1 MEIDKD
7 KLKNFLTSIKNKT
20 NITAT
25 ELIEKDF
32 YLNILL
38 SKLNFE
44 EYVFKGGTCL
54 AKAYLD
60 YFRFSEDLDF
70 TFINQKL
77 WEGKSTKS
85 IKKVCKEKIDA
96 FGEQL
101 KKVGFDF
108 KFDKSDRNFVEI
120 GNNNKLVTFKVYYD
134 SVLTGKPSFIKIQ
147 INFLEKII
155 FTPQTRELNPL
166 IKLNQFTKEDQIYFK
181 EFLDFYKT
189 ITMKVYDLKEI
200 VTEKFRS
207 ILTRKAIKSRDAID
221 LLFIYQKFKIKPQN
235 LLKETKEKLL
245 YSINSYEKYKDNL
258 ILARDKL
265 QILEFQYSEVRPLVI
280 KPFNKDDFDKYVE
293 ELKPL
298 WRYKI
303 ESDGKKD
310 GESGCKLRVWDSR
323 GRSSNWMQSVPDFLP
338 SAVEANARGG
348 SFFDMEGTTVYY
360 NLKKDSV
367 DPKFLLTPEARK
379 FVVDSIENK

>member
-1 MEIDKD
+1 MELDKD
-7 KLKNFLTSIKNKT
+7 KLKNFLNSIKDKT
-20 NITAT
+20 NITAL

-38 SKLNFE
+38 SKLDFE

-77 WEGKSTKS
+77 WKGKSTKS
-85 IKKVCKEKIDA
+85 IKKVCKEKINA

-101 KKVGFDF
+101 EKIGFDF
-108 KFDKSDRNFVEI
+108 RFDKADKNYVEI
-120 GNNNKLVTFKVYYD
+120 GNNNKLVTFKIYYS
-134 SVLTGKPSFIKIQ
+134 SVLTGKSTFIKIQ
-147 INFLEKII
+147 INFLEKMV
-155 FTPQTRELNPL
+155 FTPQTKELIPL
-166 IKLNQFTKEDQIYFK
+166 IKPNQFTKEDQIYFK
-181 EFLDFYKT
+181 EFLDFYKLLK
-189 ITMKVYDLKEI
+189 MKVYDIKEI

-221 LLFIYQKFKIKPQN
+221 LLFIYKKFRIRPQD

-265 QILEFQYSEVRPLVI
+265 QTLDFQYSEVRYLVI
-280 KPFNKDDFDKYVE
+280 KPFNKEEFDSYVK

-298 WRYKI
+298 LI
-303 ESDGKKD
+303 EMA
-310 GESGCKLRVWDSR
+310 E
-323 GRSSNWMQSVPDFLP
+323 
-338 SAVEANARGG
+338 EI
-348 SFFDMEGTTVYY
+348 Y
-360 NLKKDSV
+360 LKQTK
-367 DPKFLLTPEARK
+367 
-379 FVVDSIENK
+379 

>member
-1 MEIDKD
+1 MMEIDKD
-7 KLKNFLTSIKNKT
+7 KLKNFLTSIKDKT
-20 NITAT
+20 NIIAT

-44 EYVFKGGTCL
+44 EYLFKGGTCL

-77 WEGKSTKS
+77 WEAKSTKS

-101 KKVGFDF
+101 EKVGFDF

-134 SVLTGKPSFIKIQ
+134 SILTGKPSFIKIQ

-155 FTPQTRELNPL
+155 FAPQTKELNPL
-166 IKLNQFTKEDQIYFK
+166 IKFSQFTKEDQIYFK
-181 EFLDFYKT
+181 EFLDFYK
-189 ITMKVYDLKEI
+189 IIKMKVYDIKEI

-207 ILTRKAIKSRDAID
+207 ILTRKTIKSRDAID
-221 LLFIYQKFKIKPQN
+221 LLFIYQKFKIKPQDF
-235 LLKETKEKLL
+235 LKETKEKLM
-245 YSINSYEKYKDNL
+245 YSINNYEKYKDNF

-265 QILEFQYSEVRPLVI
+265 QT
-280 KPFNKDDFDKYVE
+280 
-293 ELKPL
+293 
-298 WRYKI
+298 
-303 ESDGKKD
+303 
-310 GESGCKLRVWDSR
+310 RV
-323 GRSSNWMQSVPDFLP
+323 
-338 SAVEANARGG
+338 
-348 SFFDMEGTTVYY
+348 
-360 NLKKDSV
+360 
-367 DPKFLLTPEARK
+367 
-379 FVVDSIENK
+379 SI

>member
-7 KLKNFLTSIKNKT
+7 KLKNFLTSIKDKT

-85 IKKVCKEKIDA
+85 IKKVCKDKIDA

-134 SVLTGKPSFIKIQ
+134 SILTGKPSFIKIQ

-155 FTPQTRELNPL
+155 FAPQTRELNPL
-166 IKLNQFTKEDQIYFK
+166 VKLNQFTKEDQIYFK
-181 EFLDFYKT
+181 EFLDLYKT
-189 ITMKVYDLKEI
+189 IEMKVYDLKEI

-221 LLFIYQKFKIKPQN
+221 LLFIYQKFKIRPQDF
-235 LLKETKEKLL
+235 LKETKDKLL

-265 QILEFQYSEVRPLVI
+265 QTLEFQYSEVRPLVI
-280 KPFNKDDFDKYVE
+280 KPFNKDDFDKYVK

-298 WRYKI
+298 LI
-303 ESDGKKD
+303 EMAEEID
-310 GESGCKLRVWDSR
+310 
-323 GRSSNWMQSVPDFLP
+323 
-338 SAVEANARGG
+338 
-348 SFFDMEGTTVYY
+348 
-360 NLKKDSV
+360 
-367 DPKFLLTPEARK
+367 
-379 FVVDSIENK
+379 

>member
-1 MEIDKD
+1 MRDIDKD
-7 KLKNFLTSIKNKT
+7 KLKNFLNSIKDKT
-20 NITAT
+20 NITAQ

-85 IKKVCKEKIDA
+85 IKKVCKEKIDD
-96 FGEQL
+96 FGERL
-101 KKVGFDF
+101 EKAGFDF
-108 KFDKSDRNFVEI
+108 KFDKADRNFVEI
-120 GNNNKLVTFKVYYD
+120 GNNNKLVTFKVYYN

-155 FTPQTRELNPL
+155 FAPQTKELNPL
-166 IKLNQFTKEDQIYFK
+166 IKNSQFTKEDQIYFQ

-189 ITMKVYDLKEI
+189 IKMKVYDIREI

-221 LLFIYQKFKIKPQN
+221 LLFIYNKFKIKPQDF
-235 LLKETKEKLL
+235 LKETKEKLL
-245 YSINSYEKYKDNL
+245 YSIHSYEKYKDNL

-265 QILEFQYSEVRPLVI
+265 QTLEFQYSEIRPLVI
-280 KPFNKDDFDKYVE
+280 NPFNKEDFDNYVK

-298 WRYKI
+298 LI
-303 ESDGKKD
+303 EMAGMIK
-310 GESGCKLRVWDSR
+310 
-323 GRSSNWMQSVPDFLP
+323 
-338 SAVEANARGG
+338 
-348 SFFDMEGTTVYY
+348 
-360 NLKKDSV
+360 
-367 DPKFLLTPEARK
+367 
-379 FVVDSIENK
+379 

>member
-7 KLKNFLTSIKNKT
+7 KLNNFLTSIKNKT

-54 AKAYLD
+54 TKVYLD

-70 TFINQKL
+70 TFINQEL

-85 IKKVCKEKIDA
+85 IKKICKEKIDA

-101 KKVGFDF
+101 KKVGFEF
-108 KFDKSDRNFVEI
+108 KFDKVDRNFVEI

-134 SVLTGKPSFIKIQ
+134 SILTGKPSFIKIQ

-155 FTPQTRELNPL
+155 FTPQTKELNPL
-166 IKLNQFTKEDQIYFK
+166 IKNSQFTKEDQIYFK
-181 EFLDFYKT
+181 EFLDFYKA
-189 ITMKVYDLKEI
+189 IKIKVYDLKEI

-221 LLFIYQKFKIKPQN
+221 LLFIYQKFKIRPQD

-245 YSINSYEKYKDNL
+245 YSINSYAKYKDNF

-265 QILEFQYSEVRPLVI
+265 QTLDFQYGEVRPLVI
-280 KPFNKDDFDKYVE
+280 MPFNKDDFDKYVKD
-293 ELKPL
+293 LKPL
-298 WRYKI
+298 LI
-303 ESDGKKD
+303 
-310 GESGCKLRVWDSR
+310 
-323 GRSSNWMQSVPDFLP
+323 WM
-338 SAVEANARGG
+338 AE
-348 SFFDMEGTTVYY
+348 EI
-360 NLKKDSV
+360 K
-367 DPKFLLTPEARK
+367 
-379 FVVDSIENK
+379 

>member
-7 KLKNFLTSIKNKT
+7 KLKNFLTSIKDKT

-120 GNNNKLVTFKVYYD
+120 GNNNKLVTFKVYYN
-134 SVLTGKPSFIKIQ
+134 SILTGKPSFIKIQ

-155 FTPQTRELNPL
+155 FAPQVKELNPL
-166 IKLNQFTKEDQIYFK
+166 IKNSQFTKEDQIYFK

-189 ITMKVYDLKEI
+189 ITIKAYNLKEI

-221 LLFIYQKFKIKPQN
+221 LLFIYQKFKIKPQDF
-235 LLKETKEKLL
+235 LKETKEKLL
-245 YSINSYEKYKDNL
+245 YSIHNYEKYKDNL
-258 ILARDKL
+258 ILTRDKL
-265 QILEFQYSEVRPLVI
+265 QTLEFQYNEVRPLVI
-280 KPFNKDDFDKYVE
+280 KPFNKEDFDKYVK

-298 WRYKI
+298 LI
-303 ESDGKKD
+303 EMAEEID
-310 GESGCKLRVWDSR
+310 
-323 GRSSNWMQSVPDFLP
+323 
-338 SAVEANARGG
+338 
-348 SFFDMEGTTVYY
+348 
-360 NLKKDSV
+360 
-367 DPKFLLTPEARK
+367 
-379 FVVDSIENK
+379 

>member
-7 KLKNFLTSIKNKT
+7 KLKNFLTSIKDKT

-38 SKLNFE
+38 SRLNFE
-44 EYVFKGGTCL
+44 EYAFKGGTCL

-70 TFINQKL
+70 TFINHKL

-221 LLFIYQKFKIKPQN
+221 LLFIYQKFKIRPRD

-265 QILEFQYSEVRPLVI
+265 QTLEFQYSEVRSLVI

-298 WRYKI
+298 LIKMAEEI
-303 ESDGKKD
+303 
-310 GESGCKLRVWDSR
+310 
-323 GRSSNWMQSVPDFLP
+323 N
-338 SAVEANARGG
+338 
-348 SFFDMEGTTVYY
+348 
-360 NLKKDSV
+360 
-367 DPKFLLTPEARK
+367 
-379 FVVDSIENK
+379 

>member
-134 SVLTGKPSFIKIQ
+134 SILTGKPSFIKIQ

-221 LLFIYQKFKIKPQN
+221 LLFIYQKFKIRPQD
-235 LLKETKEKLL
+235 LLKETKEKLM

-265 QILEFQYSEVRPLVI
+265 QTLKFQYNEVRPLVI
-280 KPFNKDDFDKYVE
+280 KLFNKDDFDKYVK

-298 WRYKI
+298 LI
-303 ESDGKKD
+303 EMAEEID
-310 GESGCKLRVWDSR
+310 
-323 GRSSNWMQSVPDFLP
+323 
-338 SAVEANARGG
+338 
-348 SFFDMEGTTVYY
+348 
-360 NLKKDSV
+360 
-367 DPKFLLTPEARK
+367 
-379 FVVDSIENK
+379 

>member
-7 KLKNFLTSIKNKT
+7 KLKNFLNSVKDKT
-20 NITAT
+20 NITAQ

-38 SKLNFE
+38 SKINFE

-85 IKKVCKEKIDA
+85 IKKICKEKIDSL
-96 FGEQL
+96 GEQL
-101 KKVGFDF
+101 KNMGFNF
-108 KFDKSDRNFVEI
+108 KFDKADRNFVEI
-120 GNNNKLVTFKVYYD
+120 GNNNKLVTYKVYYD

-147 INFLEKII
+147 INF
-155 FTPQTRELNPL
+155 
-166 IKLNQFTKEDQIYFK
+166 K
-181 EFLDFYKT
+181 EFLDFYKR
-189 ITMKVYDLKEI
+189 IKMKIYDLKEI

-221 LLFIYQKFKIKPQN
+221 LLFIYQKFKIKPQDF
-235 LLKETKEKLL
+235 LKETKEKLM

-258 ILARDKL
+258 ILTREKL
-265 QILEFQYSEVRPLVI
+265 QTLEFQYSEVRPLVI
-280 KPFNKDDFDKYVE
+280 KPFNKEEFDNYVK

-298 WRYKI
+298 LI
-303 ESDGKKD
+303 EMAEYID
-310 GESGCKLRVWDSR
+310 
-323 GRSSNWMQSVPDFLP
+323 
-338 SAVEANARGG
+338 
-348 SFFDMEGTTVYY
+348 
-360 NLKKDSV
+360 
-367 DPKFLLTPEARK
+367 
-379 FVVDSIENK
+379 

>member
-7 KLKNFLTSIKNKT
+7 KLKNFINLIKDKT
-20 NITAT
+20 NITAQ

-44 EYVFKGGTCL
+44 EYAFKGGTCL

-70 TFINQKL
+70 TFTNQKL

-101 KKVGFDF
+101 KNVGFDF
-108 KFDKSDRNFVEI
+108 KFDKADRNFVEI
-120 GNNNKLVTFKVYYD
+120 GNNNKLVTFKVYYN
-134 SVLTGKPSFIKIQ
+134 SVLTGKTSFIKIQ

-155 FTPQTRELNPL
+155 FTPPTKELNPL
-166 IKLNQFTKEDQIYFK
+166 IKNNQFTKEDQIYFK

-189 ITMKVYDLKEI
+189 IKMKVYDIKEI

-221 LLFIYQKFKIKPQN
+221 LLFIYQKFKIKPQDF
-235 LLKETKEKLL
+235 LKETKEKLM

-258 ILARDKL
+258 ILTRDKL
-265 QILEFQYSEVRPLVI
+265 QTLEFQYGEVRPLVI
-280 KPFNKDDFDKYVE
+280 KHFNKNDFDKYVQ

-298 WRYKI
+298 LI
-303 ESDGKKD
+303 EMA
-310 GESGCKLRVWDSR
+310 EEI
-323 GRSSNWMQSVPDFLP
+323 N
-338 SAVEANARGG
+338 
-348 SFFDMEGTTVYY
+348 
-360 NLKKDSV
+360 
-367 DPKFLLTPEARK
+367 
-379 FVVDSIENK
+379 

>member
-7 KLKNFLTSIKNKT
+7 KLKNFLMLIKDKT

-108 KFDKSDRNFVEI
+108 KFDKADRNFVEI
-120 GNNNKLVTFKVYYD
+120 GNNNKLVTFKVYYY
-134 SVLTGKPSFIKIQ
+134 SILTGKPSFIKIQ

-155 FTPQTRELNPL
+155 FTPQTKELNSL
-166 IKLNQFTKEDQIYFK
+166 INNSQFTKEDQIYFK

-189 ITMKVYDLKEI
+189 IKIKVYDIKEI

-221 LLFIYQKFKIKPQN
+221 LLFIYQKFKIRPQDI
-235 LLKETKEKLL
+235 LKETKEKLL

-258 ILARDKL
+258 ILARDKI
-265 QILEFQYSEVRPLVI
+265 QTLEFQYNEVRPLVI
-280 KPFNKDDFDKYVE
+280 KPFNKDDFDKYIQ

-298 WRYKI
+298 LI
-303 ESDGKKD
+303 E
-310 GESGCKLRVWDSR
+310 
-323 GRSSNWMQSVPDFLP
+323 M
-338 SAVEANARGG
+338 VE
-348 SFFDMEGTTVYY
+348 EI
-360 NLKKDSV
+360 K
-367 DPKFLLTPEARK
+367 
-379 FVVDSIENK
+379 

>member
-1 MEIDKD
+1 MMEIDKD
-7 KLKNFLTSIKNKT
+7 KLKNFLTSIKDKT

-54 AKAYLD
+54 SKAYLD

-134 SVLTGKPSFIKIQ
+134 SILTGKPSFIKIQ

-155 FTPQTRELNPL
+155 FAPQVKELNPL
-166 IKLNQFTKEDQIYFK
+166 IKNSQFTKEDQIYFK

-189 ITMKVYDLKEI
+189 ITIKAYNLKEI

-221 LLFIYQKFKIKPQN
+221 LLFIYQKFKIKPQDF
-235 LLKETKEKLL
+235 LKETKEKLL
-245 YSINSYEKYKDNL
+245 YSIHNYEKYKDNL
-258 ILARDKL
+258 ILTRDKL
-265 QILEFQYSEVRPLVI
+265 QTLEFQYNEVRPLVI
-280 KPFNKDDFDKYVE
+280 KPFNKEDFDKYVK

-298 WRYKI
+298 LI
-303 ESDGKKD
+303 EMAEEID
-310 GESGCKLRVWDSR
+310 
-323 GRSSNWMQSVPDFLP
+323 
-338 SAVEANARGG
+338 
-348 SFFDMEGTTVYY
+348 
-360 NLKKDSV
+360 
-367 DPKFLLTPEARK
+367 
-379 FVVDSIENK
+379 

>member
-1 MEIDKD
+1 MELDKN
-7 KLKNFLTSIKNKT
+7 KFKNFLNSVKDKT
-20 NITAT
+20 NITAQ

-54 AKAYLD
+54 SKAYLD

-70 TFINQKL
+70 TFIDQKL

-85 IKKVCKEKIDA
+85 IKKICKEKIDA
-96 FGEQL
+96 LGEQIE
-101 KKVGFDF
+101 KVGFNF
-108 KFDKSDRNFVEI
+108 KFDKADRNFVEM

-134 SVLTGKPSFIKIQ
+134 SILTGKPSFIKIQ

-155 FTPQTRELNPL
+155 FAPQTKELNPL
-166 IKLNQFTKEDQIYFK
+166 IKNSQFTKEDQIYFK

-189 ITMKVYDLKEI
+189 IKIKVYDLKEI

-235 LLKETKEKLL
+235 FLKETKEKLM

-265 QILEFQYSEVRPLVI
+265 QTLEFQYSEVRPLVI
-280 KPFNKDDFDKYVE
+280 KPFNKDDFDKYVK

-298 WRYKI
+298 LI
-303 ESDGKKD
+303 EMAEEID
-310 GESGCKLRVWDSR
+310 
-323 GRSSNWMQSVPDFLP
+323 
-338 SAVEANARGG
+338 
-348 SFFDMEGTTVYY
+348 
-360 NLKKDSV
+360 
-367 DPKFLLTPEARK
+367 
-379 FVVDSIENK
+379 

>member
-1 MEIDKD
+1 MEINKD
-7 KLKNFLTSIKNKT
+7 KLKNFLTSIKDKT

-44 EYVFKGGTCL
+44 EYLFKGGTCL

-77 WEGKSTKS
+77 LEGKSTKS

-108 KFDKSDRNFVEI
+108 KFDKADRNFVEI

-134 SVLTGKPSFIKIQ
+134 SILTGKPSFIKIQ
-147 INFLEKII
+147 INFLEKIM
-155 FTPQTRELNPL
+155 FAPLTKELNPL
-166 IKLNQFTKEDQIYFK
+166 IKPSQFTKEDQIYFK
-181 EFLDFYKT
+181 ELLDFYK
-189 ITMKVYDLKEI
+189 IIKMKVYDLKEI

-207 ILTRKAIKSRDAID
+207 ILTRKTIKSRDAID
-221 LLFIYQKFKIKPQN
+221 LLFIYQRFKIKPQDF
-235 LLKETKEKLL
+235 LKETQEKLM
-245 YSINSYEKYKDNL
+245 YSINNYEKYKDNF

-265 QILEFQYSEVRPLVI
+265 QTLEFQYSEVLPLVI
-280 KPFNKDDFDKYVE
+280 KPFNKEDFDNYVE

-298 WRYKI
+298 LI
-303 ESDGKKD
+303 EMAEEID
-310 GESGCKLRVWDSR
+310 
-323 GRSSNWMQSVPDFLP
+323 
-338 SAVEANARGG
+338 
-348 SFFDMEGTTVYY
+348 
-360 NLKKDSV
+360 
-367 DPKFLLTPEARK
+367 
-379 FVVDSIENK
+379 

>member
-298 WRYKI
+298 LIEMAEKI
-303 ESDGKKD
+303 D
-310 GESGCKLRVWDSR
+310 
-323 GRSSNWMQSVPDFLP
+323 
-338 SAVEANARGG
+338 
-348 SFFDMEGTTVYY
+348 
-360 NLKKDSV
+360 
-367 DPKFLLTPEARK
+367 
-379 FVVDSIENK
+379 

>member
-7 KLKNFLTSIKNKT
+7 KLKNFLTSIKDKT

-54 AKAYLD
+54 SKAYLD

-96 FGEQL
+96 FGKQL

-120 GNNNKLVTFKVYYD
+120 GNNNKLVTFKVYYN
-134 SVLTGKPSFIKIQ
+134 SILTGKPSFIKIQ

-155 FTPQTRELNPL
+155 FAPQVKELNPL
-166 IKLNQFTKEDQIYFK
+166 IKNSQFTKEDQIYFK

-189 ITMKVYDLKEI
+189 ITIKAYNLKEI

-221 LLFIYQKFKIKPQN
+221 LLFIYQKFKIKPQDF
-235 LLKETKEKLL
+235 LKETKEKLL
-245 YSINSYEKYKDNL
+245 YSIHNYEKYKDNL
-258 ILARDKL
+258 ILTRDKL
-265 QILEFQYSEVRPLVI
+265 QTLEFQYNEVRPLVI
-280 KPFNKDDFDKYVE
+280 KPFNKEDFDKYVK

-298 WRYKI
+298 LI
-303 ESDGKKD
+303 EMAEEID
-310 GESGCKLRVWDSR
+310 
-323 GRSSNWMQSVPDFLP
+323 
-338 SAVEANARGG
+338 
-348 SFFDMEGTTVYY
+348 
-360 NLKKDSV
+360 
-367 DPKFLLTPEARK
+367 
-379 FVVDSIENK
+379 

>member
-7 KLKNFLTSIKNKT
+7 KLKNFLNSIKDKT
-20 NITAT
+20 DITAQ

-38 SKLNFE
+38 SKLNFK

-60 YFRFSEDLDF
+60 YFRFSEDIDF
-70 TFINQKL
+70 TFIDQKF

-85 IKKVCKEKIDA
+85 IKKVCKEKINA

-101 KKVGFDF
+101 KNIGFNF
-108 KFDKSDRNFVEI
+108 KFDKADRNFVEI

-134 SVLTGKPSFIKIQ
+134 SVLTEKPSFIKIQ

-155 FTPQTRELNPL
+155 FAPQTKELNPL
-166 IKLNQFTKEDQIYFK
+166 IKNSQFTKEDQIYFK
-181 EFLDFYKT
+181 EFLDFYK
-189 ITMKVYDLKEI
+189 IIEMKVYDIKEI

-235 LLKETKEKLL
+235 FLKETKEKLM
-245 YSINSYEKYKDNL
+245 YSIHSYEKYKDNL

-265 QILEFQYSEVRPLVI
+265 QTLNFNYNEVCPLVI
-280 KPFNKDDFDKYVE
+280 KPFNKDDFDKYVQ

-298 WRYKI
+298 LI
-303 ESDGKKD
+303 EIAEEID
-310 GESGCKLRVWDSR
+310 
-323 GRSSNWMQSVPDFLP
+323 
-338 SAVEANARGG
+338 
-348 SFFDMEGTTVYY
+348 
-360 NLKKDSV
+360 
-367 DPKFLLTPEARK
+367 
-379 FVVDSIENK
+379 